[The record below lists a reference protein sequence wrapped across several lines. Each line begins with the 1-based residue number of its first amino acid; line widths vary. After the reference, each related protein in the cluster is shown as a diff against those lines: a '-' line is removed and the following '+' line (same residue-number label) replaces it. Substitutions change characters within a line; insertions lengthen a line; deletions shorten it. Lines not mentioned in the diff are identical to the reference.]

1 MTWVDLVA
9 LGVIAVS
16 ALLAFGRG
24 FVREALGIGAWVGA
38 AVLATHYF
46 DLARP
51 RVREWIPDIGIADP
65 VAFALVFLVGLIV
78 FSLIAGTLAR
88 VVRTS
93 LLGGLDRTLGLVFGI
108 LRGAALLV
116 FAYIVAGM
124 LLPPERWPP
133 PVLAARSLPYILS
146 GAQWTIGKL
155 PAEFRPRLAAPP
167 EQHALGIEDLLRAA
181 PAGYALGARAA
192 RAAEETGSR

>member
-1 MTWVDLVA
+1 MTWVDLAA

-24 FVREALGIGAWVGA
+24 LVREALGIGAWVGA
-38 AVLATHYF
+38 VWLATRYF
-46 DLARP
+46 DLAKP
-51 RVREWIPDIGIADP
+51 HVRAWIPDTGIADP
-65 VAFALVFLVGLIV
+65 VAFGLVFLVGLIV
-78 FSLIAGTLAR
+78 FSLLAGVLAR

-108 LRGAALLV
+108 LRGAVLLV

-133 PVLAARSLPYILS
+133 EVLHARSLPYIYD
-146 GAQWTIGKL
+146 GARWAVGKL
-155 PAEFRPRLAAPP
+155 PAEFQPRLAAPP
-167 EQHALGIEDLLRAA
+167 ETHAARIDDLLRAT
-181 PAGYALGARAA
+181 PTGSALGARATP
-192 RAAEETGSR
+192 AAEETR

>member
-1 MTWVDLVA
+1 MTWVDLAA
-9 LGVIAVS
+9 LGVVAVS

-24 FVREALGIGAWVGA
+24 LVREALGIGAWVGA
-38 AVLATHYF
+38 AWLATRYF

-51 RVREWIPDIGIADP
+51 RVREWIPDTGIADP
-65 VAFALVFLVGLIV
+65 VAFALVFLAGLIV

-108 LRGAALLV
+108 VRGVALLV
-116 FAYIVAGM
+116 FAYIVAAM

-133 PVLAARSLPYILS
+133 PVLAARSLPYIS
-146 GAQWTIGKL
+146 HGAAWTIDQL
-155 PAEFRPRLAAPP
+155 PAEFRPRLGVPP
-167 EQHALGIEDLLRAA
+167 AEHALGIEDLLRAA
-181 PAGYALGARAA
+181 PTGYALGAHAA

>member
-1 MTWVDLVA
+1 MTWVDLAA
-9 LGVIAVS
+9 LGVVAVS

-38 AVLATHYF
+38 AVLAIHYF

-51 RVREWIPDIGIADP
+51 RVREWIPDISIADP
-65 VAFALVFLVGLIV
+65 IAFALVFLVGLIV

-88 VVRTS
+88 LVRAS

-108 LRGAALLV
+108 VRGAALLV

-133 PVLAARSLPYILS
+133 PVLNARSLPYISS
-146 GAQWTIGKL
+146 GAQWAIGKL
-155 PAEFRPRLAAPP
+155 PAEFRSHFAAPP
-167 EQHALGIEDLLRAA
+167 AQHALGIEDLLRAA

>member
-1 MTWVDLVA
+1 MTWVDLAA
-9 LGVIAVS
+9 LGVVAVS

-38 AVLATHYF
+38 VWLATRYY

-51 RVREWIPDIGIADP
+51 HVREWIPDTGIADP
-65 VAFALVFLVGLIV
+65 VAFGLVFLAGLIL

-108 LRGAALLV
+108 IRGAALLV
-116 FAYIVAGM
+116 FAYIIAAM

-133 PVLAARSLPYILS
+133 PVLAARSLPYIS
-146 GAQWTIGKL
+146 HGAQWAIGEL
-155 PAEFRPRLAAPP
+155 PAEFRPRLSPPP
-167 EQHALGIEDLLRAA
+167 EQHALGIEDLLRAV
-181 PAGYALGARAA
+181 PTGYALGTHAA
-192 RAAEETGSR
+192 RAAEETGSQ

>member
-1 MTWVDLVA
+1 MTWVDLAA
-9 LGVIAVS
+9 LGVVAVS

-46 DLARP
+46 ELARP
-51 RVREWIPDIGIADP
+51 HVREWIPDIGIADP
-65 VAFALVFLVGLIV
+65 VAFALVFLAGLIV

-108 LRGAALLV
+108 VRGFALLV
-116 FAYIVAGM
+116 VAYIIGGM
-124 LLPPERWPP
+124 LLPPERWPS
-133 PVLAARSLPYILS
+133 PVLAARSLPYIS
-146 GAQWTIGKL
+146 RGAQWAIGEL
-155 PAEFRPRLAAPP
+155 PAEFRPRLALPP
-167 EQHALGIEDLLRAA
+167 AQHALGIEDLLRAA